1 MCLVT
6 RRTRS
11 GRRILRGV
19 TAIAVAALAVAGCS
33 TSLDGAAQPAT
44 FSSGSGPTPSLD
56 RFYGQQLHWES
67 CDDYADQESWGY
79 PEDRTDCTTIT
90 VPIDYADPD
99 GESARLA
106 LLRVRASGDKIGSLL
121 MNPGGP
127 GGSGVE
133 FMAGRGADFSETEL
147 GDRFDLIGFDPRGI
161 GKSTPEIRCLTDAER
176 DELRAVTLADMT
188 PEGIA
193 KQEQEAEDTADK
205 CEQRMGA
212 EYLAHVG
219 TADVVKDL
227 DVLRAVLG
235 DDKLNYLGYSYG
247 TRIGATYAEE
257 FPANVRA
264 MVNDGAVDPAADP
277 VEDTVEQMAGFQSV
291 FDAFAADCAAGGE
304 CPLGED
310 PALATKRFQELTRP
324 LIDRPAPTGLG
335 RSLTYEDA
343 ITGTVQALYSEG
355 LWEPLHEGLAQLIRG
370 NGDTLLRLA
379 DMYEGRDSDGHYGNM
394 ADVFTAVRCVD
405 DPPITDQATLDR
417 LDTEGRRAA
426 PFADD
431 GRGTGVGVRDECA
444 FWPVPPTSAPHVL
457 EVQGLPTTVVISTT
471 NDPATPYE
479 AGVALAKSLDA
490 RLITFEGDQHTAS
503 LEGDVCVD
511 DAVIAYFVDLT
522 LPDEGLR
529 C

>member
-1 MCLVT
+1 MT
-6 RRTRS
+6 A
-11 GRRILRGV
+11 
-19 TAIAVAALAVAGCS
+19 AIAVAVVAVVAIAGCG
-33 TSLDGAAQPAT
+33 TDLDGSGQSAT
-44 FSSGSGPTPSLD
+44 TGSGVAPAPSLD

-67 CDDYADQESWGY
+67 CDDYADQEAYGY
-79 PEDRTDCTTIT
+79 PADRTDCTTVT
-90 VPIDYADPD
+90 VPVDYDNPD

-133 FMAGRGADFSETEL
+133 YMAGRGADLAELEL

-161 GKSTPEIRCLTDAER
+161 GLSTPQIRCLTDTER
-176 DELRAVTLADMT
+176 DEQRAVTLADMT

-193 KQEQEAEDTADK
+193 EQEQEAKDTAGK
-205 CEQRMGA
+205 CEQEMGS
-212 EYLAHVG
+212 EFLAHVG

-247 TRIGATYAEE
+247 TRIGAAYAEE
-257 FPANVRA
+257 FPTKVRA

-277 VEDTVEQMAGFQSV
+277 VEDTVKQMAGFQSA
-291 FDAFAADCAAGGE
+291 FDAFAADCAAGGA
-304 CPLGED
+304 CPLGDD
-310 PALATKRFQELTRP
+310 PARATTRFQELARP

-335 RSLTYEDA
+335 RSLSYEDA
-343 ITGTVQALYSEG
+343 ITGVVQALYSDGLWDPLREG
-355 LWEPLHEGLAQLIRG
+355 LVQLTRG

-379 DMYEGRDSDGHYGNM
+379 DMYEGRDSDGHYANM
-394 ADVFTAVRCVD
+394 TDVFTAVRCVD

-426 PFADD
+426 PFSDD

-444 FWPVPPTSAPHVL
+444 FWPVPPTSVPHQLDVA
-457 EVQGLPTTVVISTT
+457 GLPTTVVVSTT
-471 NDPATPYE
+471 NDPATPYD
-479 AGVALAKSLDA
+479 AGVTLAKSLNA

-503 LEGDVCVD
+503 LEGKDCVD
-511 DAVIAYFVDLT
+511 DAVIAYLVDLT